1 MNDAEW
7 QAIVDCDETYDGKL
21 YYAVATTGIFC
32 RPSCKSR
39 TPTRD
44 NVSLF
49 DTPEQ
54 ALAAG
59 YRPCKRCRPDE
70 HSQPNEAWVRRIAA
84 FIDQRLNEPITLEE
98 LSAHM
103 HGSPYHL
110 QRTFKQMRGMT
121 PAQYALEKRVERA
134 KTLLSDTELPISN
147 VAENV
152 GMRSA
157 AHFAT
162 VFQSKTGLSP
172 TAYRRH
178 RRVRMKSEEEGHDG
192 RNADEA

>member
-1 MNDAEW
+1 MDDTNW
-7 QAIVDCDETYDGKL
+7 QAIVECDESYDGKF

-39 TPTRD
+39 TPSRD
-44 NVSLF
+44 NVTPF
-49 DTPEQ
+49 DSTAQ

-59 YRPCKRCRPDE
+59 YRPCKRCKPDE
-70 HSQPNEAWVRRIAA
+70 LAAPNESWVERISAY
-84 FIDQRLNEPITLEE
+84 IEQRLAEPITLEA

-110 QRTFKQMRGMT
+110 QRTFKQLRGMT
-121 PAQYALEKRVERA
+121 PAQYALGKRIEHA
-134 KTLLSDTELPISN
+134 KAMLAGTGQSVSDI
-147 VAENV
+147 AAAV

-157 AHFAT
+157 GHFAT

-178 RRVRMKSEEEGHDG
+178 RLATTNLREGGYDE
-192 RNADEA
+192 RNADEG